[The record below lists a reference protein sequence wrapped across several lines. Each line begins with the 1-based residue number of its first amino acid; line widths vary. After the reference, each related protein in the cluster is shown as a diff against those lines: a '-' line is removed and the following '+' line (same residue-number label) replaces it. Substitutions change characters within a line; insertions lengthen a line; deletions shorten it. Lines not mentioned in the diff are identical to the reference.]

1 MPNTRS
7 KINLTGLLGLIF
19 ILGLLTGISLP
30 RLLAVSSESRST
42 AVPRVL
48 AVYGSS
54 GLSDTSASI
63 GVSAAVGAVGR

>member
-1 MPNTRS
+1 MSNTRS

-48 AVYGSS
+48 AVYESP
-54 GLSDTSASI
+54 GLSDTVSSVGS
-63 GVSAAVGAVGR
+63 GVGVVGR